1 MDKKKLKRT
10 IAGVLAALSLTGCGK
25 KSDDTKNAQKNNNT
39 KNEQSTNVTFE
50 KQTIGDVTFD
60 SFAVTKDSNGVQVI
74 FFSIVNETDKEVEVK
89 TVNIKLL
96 SGGATVL
103 TLKEEIN
110 STLNPGDTIDIS
122 ENIDVALDNVDKV
135 EYTLE

>member
-1 MDKKKLKRT
+1 MKKIT
-10 IAGVLAALSLTGCGK
+10 IILTSLVLLFTLTGCGK

>member
-1 MDKKKLKRT
+1 MKKIT
-10 IAGVLAALSLTGCGK
+10 IILTSLVLLFTLTGCGK
-25 KSDDTKNAQKNNNT
+25 KSDDTKNVQKNNNT

>member
-1 MDKKKLKRT
+1 MKKVT
-10 IAGVLAALSLTGCGK
+10 IILTSLVLLFTLTGCGK
-25 KSDDTKNAQKNNNT
+25 KSDDTKNTKNNNT